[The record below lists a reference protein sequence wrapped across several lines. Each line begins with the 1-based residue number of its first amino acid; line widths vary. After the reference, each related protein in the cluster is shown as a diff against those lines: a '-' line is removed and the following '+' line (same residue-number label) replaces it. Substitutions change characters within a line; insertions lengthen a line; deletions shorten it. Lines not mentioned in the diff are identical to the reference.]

1 MDKTECFEKNHLK
14 LPELKTEIFLGWIY
28 VTLNQ
33 NPESLSE
40 NLKSLQTM
48 VTPYKM
54 ENYINIISEEHEW
67 NTNWKILTENF
78 L

>member
-1 MDKTECFEKNHLK
+1 MVIWSKQNIWIRLHALRKTTKIT
-14 LPELKTEIFLGWIY
+14 ELKTEIFLGWIY

-48 VTPYKM
+48 VT
-54 ENYINIISEEHEW
+54 I
-67 NTNWKILTENF
+67 
-78 L
+78 